1 MNNENKDA
9 PMEEVE
15 QIEDNI
21 SEEMQTDNI
30 SESTQEE
37 NKTDPHADREADKY
51 DNPVPS
57 REFILEL
64 FEKEQKPLRL
74 KQVAQHFDIEDDE
87 RFEGVSRRL
96 KAMARDGQLVRN
108 RRGAFGL
115 VQKMDLI
122 KGKVLGHPAGFGFLK
137 PEEGE
142 GTDLFLSDKEMHKVF
157 HGDIILASVIGVDR
171 KGRRE
176 GTVVEIIEHSNE
188 KILGRLHCEDGLAWV
203 QPNNNKIAQDIFI
216 PNDGTLDAVESQ
228 IVMVEIIHHPT
239 KRSSAIGKIVDVVG
253 DYMAPGM
260 EIDSAIH
267 AFGIPNEWN
276 DDLNAELNE
285 IPNEVTEQE
294 LAERK
299 DIRSLPLVTIDGAD
313 SKDFD
318 DAVFAKPRKK
328 GGWRLVV
335 AIADVSHYVKVASAL
350 DKEAYERGNS
360 VYFPQKVVP
369 MLPEKLSNEM
379 CSLNPKVDRL
389 CMVCDMSI
397 DASGKL
403 EKTKF
408 YDAVMYSHARMTYNE
423 VHDMISN
430 KDSEYRE
437 TYKDLVK
444 NIEDLNDLYQTLK
457 VARAERG
464 ALEFDTTETTM
475 VFDDER
481 KIKEIVPIFRN
492 EAHKVIEECML
503 MANVATAR
511 YLKWHKLPMLY
522 RVHEKPKEQKLA
534 NLRTFLSDFG
544 LTLEGGDEPTA
555 LDYAAVSEQVKD
567 KPHAHMVQTVMLRSM
582 NQAVYQPDNKGHFG
596 LNYEHYAHFTSP
608 IRRYPDL
615 LIHRAIRFAW
625 EKKAVEKF
633 AYTEADMQSLGQH
646 CSDTERRA
654 DEATR
659 DAVTFLKCEYL
670 SHHLGEQ
677 YEAVVTAATNF
688 GLFVELDPLYVEGLV
703 HITELGEDYFHYDAS
718 RHCLKGERTGKTFQ
732 LGDRVNVQVAQVNL
746 DERKVDLRFISTD
759 DDATEE
765 AVTEETDS
773 VELNEDLDTS
783 SETKP
788 KKKRSTRRK
797 GRSRKPRNKQSDNK
811 SENKED

>member
-15 QIEDNI
+15 QIEDNL
-21 SEEMQTDNI
+21 SET
-30 SESTQEE
+30 
-37 NKTDPHADREADKY
+37 NKQDPHADREADKY

-74 KQVAQHFDIEDDE
+74 KQVAQHFEIEDEE
-87 RFEGVSRRL
+87 RFEAISRRL
-96 KAMARDGQLVRN
+96 KAMARDGQLIRN

-115 VQKMDLI
+115 IQKMDLI

-137 PEEGE
+137 PETDEGS
-142 GTDLFLSDKEMHKVF
+142 DLFLSEKEMHKVF
-157 HGDIILASVIGVDR
+157 HGDIVLASVIGVDR

-176 GTVVEIIEHSNE
+176 GSVVEILEHTNE
-188 KILGRLHCEDGLAWV
+188 KVLGRLHYEDGLAWV

-216 PNDGTLDAVESQ
+216 PNDGILDATESQ
-228 IVMVEIIHHPT
+228 IVMVEIIHQPT
-239 KRSSAIGKIVDVVG
+239 KRTSAIGKIVEVVG
-253 DYMAPGM
+253 DYMAAGM

-276 DDLNAELNE
+276 EDLDAELNE
-285 IPNEVTEQE
+285 IPGEVTEE
-294 LAERK
+294 EIEGRK

-318 DAVFAKPRKK
+318 DAVFTKPRKK

-335 AIADVSHYVKVASAL
+335 AIADVSHYVKIASAL

-379 CSLNPKVDRL
+379 CSLMPNVDRL

-397 DASGKL
+397 SSDGKL

-408 YDAVMYSHARMTYNE
+408 YDAVMHSHARMTYNE
-423 VHDMISN
+423 VHDMLTN
-430 KDSEYRE
+430 DDSEYRK
-437 TYKDLVK
+437 TYKGLVK
-444 NIEDLNDLYQTLK
+444 NIEDLSDLYQALK
-457 VARAERG
+457 KARAERG
-464 ALEFDTTETTM
+464 ALEFETTETTI

-481 KIKEIVPIFRN
+481 KIKEIVPVFRN
-492 EAHKVIEECML
+492 EAHKLIEECML

-522 RVHEKPKEQKLA
+522 RVHEKPKDEKLA
-534 NLRTFLSDFG
+534 NLKTFLGDFG

-555 LDYAAVSEQVKD
+555 LDYAAVSRKVKGESHE
-567 KPHAHMVQTVMLRSM
+567 KMVGTVMLRSM
-582 NQAVYQPDNKGHFG
+582 NQAVYQPENKGHFG
-596 LNYEHYAHFTSP
+596 LNYENYAHFTSP

-625 EKKAVEKF
+625 EKKEVEKF
-633 AYTEADMQSLGQH
+633 AYSGSDMQSLGQH

-670 SHHLGEQ
+670 SHRLGEE
-677 YEAVVTAATNF
+677 YDAIVTAATNF

-703 HITELGEDYFHYDAS
+703 HITELGDDYFHYDAS
-718 RHCLKGERTGKTFQ
+718 RHCLKGERTGKTYQ
-732 LGDRVNVQVAQVNL
+732 LGDRIRVQVAQVNQ
-746 DERKVDLRFISTD
+746 DERKVDLRFIDTETESSGNSESELEENIVENSETE
-759 DDATEE
+759 TEE
-765 AVTEETDS
+765 
-773 VELNEDLDTS
+773 
-783 SETKP
+783 KP
-788 KKKRSTRRK
+788 KKKRNHRRK
-797 GRSRKPRNKQSDNK
+797 SRGRKPR
-811 SENKED
+811 KEEKD